1 MTTVSTEPS
10 AVSAPESPAEL
21 SAASVL
27 ANRRW
32 LRSER
37 PFPHVVASNVF
48 RPAFY
53 QQLADV
59 VTRTVAD
66 GNLKRADEH
75 DILVHTV
82 PASADQPVSFFFS
95 REWQDLLAAVFDLPP
110 TGEVTCAIH
119 HHLVGSDSG
128 YPHNDLRRDWAAG
141 TSLSQT
147 PKISPRPEAVRGVA
161 VLLYLANEPW
171 RPGDGGETALYRSAA
186 DPVNRPMR
194 AVPPINNTLL
204 AFPCSPISFHAFLS
218 NRRNPRNSIVMW
230 TYQRTDE
237 LVAAWKAL
245 LGIEAL

>member
-1 MTTVSTEPS
+1 MTTESS
-10 AVSAPESPAEL
+10 AVSAPDSPAEL
-21 SAASVL
+21 SAKSVL

-48 RPAFY
+48 HPAFY

-59 VTRTVAD
+59 VTRTIAA
-66 GNLKRADEH
+66 GNLTRADEH
-75 DILVHTV
+75 DILVHAVTA
-82 PASADQPVSFFFS
+82 PADPPLSFFFS
-95 REWQDLLAAVFDLPP
+95 REWQDLLAAIFDLPA

-119 HHLVGSDSG
+119 HHLVGSHSG
-128 YPHNDLRRDWAAG
+128 FPHNDLRRDWAAG
-141 TSLSQT
+141 TALSQT
-147 PKISPRPEAVRGVA
+147 PMISERPEAVRGVA

-171 RPGDGGETALYRSAA
+171 FPGDGGETGLYRSAA

-204 AFPCSPISFHAFLS
+204 AFPCSPISFHAFRS
-218 NRRNPRNSIVMW
+218 NRRHPRNSIVLW

-237 LVAAWKAL
+237 LVEAWKAL
-245 LGIEAL
+245 FGIEVL